1 MFLSYIRG
9 ILFYDQEYQRVHLA
23 DCDLDVQYIIPFFI
37 LRETQKN
44 NRTTASGCLPPIIL
58 SCNHVWD
65 FLSWRLK
72 LAMVPLARLMTASLS
87 PLLSLKTPMLKVMLG
102 KRNGIIQEGTFTKLE
117 PHFGVCLRRKD
128 ALGEHVPNRH
138 AAFIVMGAN
147 DGE

>member
-1 MFLSYIRG
+1 
-9 ILFYDQEYQRVHLA
+9 
-23 DCDLDVQYIIPFFI
+23 
-37 LRETQKN
+37 
-44 NRTTASGCLPPIIL
+44 
-58 SCNHVWD
+58 
-65 FLSWRLK
+65 
-72 LAMVPLARLMTASLS
+72 
-87 PLLSLKTPMLKVMLG
+87 MLG